1 VPQTLS
7 ASTIIAIKQKD
18 REEGSMEVPPGFLE
32 LLSNTLTP
40 DPTLR
45 IKAEEQL
52 RFLEKSELREY
63 LSLSILDASEYP
75 LVLTAIASDQHQDR
89 VLRQVCLLYNDL
101 TIALIDVVEAICA
114 SFMVPFK

>member
-1 VPQTLS
+1 
-7 ASTIIAIKQKD
+7 
-18 REEGSMEVPPGFLE
+18 MEVPPGFLE

-63 LSLSILDASEYP
+63 LSLSITDASEYP
-75 LVLTAIASDQHQDR
+75 LVLTAIASDQQQDR
-89 VLRQVCLLYNDL
+89 VLRQVCLLYKYL
-101 TIALIDVVEAICA
+101 TVALIDVVETICA
-114 SFMVPFK
+114 SFMVSFK